1 MSIEQKSVLSTLDY
15 PLLSGILLVCS
26 LGLITLYSAS
36 GEDVDLLIKHVGR
49 LIIAFMA
56 MYIVSHIQVST
67 LSNMSLYL
75 YLIGLVLLI
84 AVLVFGSAGKGAQRW
99 IDFGIFRFQPS
110 EIMKIVVPMMVAW
123 IMTHNS
129 MMPRGAKIFLAV
141 LSILVPCSLVILQP
155 DLGTALLIAASG
167 LVVVFLA
174 GISWKTILALAA
186 AGSLSAPLVW
196 SMVLYDYQK
205 QRILTMLDPWSDPL
219 GAGYHAVQSMIAIG
233 SGGIAGKGWL
243 LGTQSRLEFIPERS
257 TDFVFSVLG
266 EEFGLGGFILLMLV
280 YLLLVVRGFWI
291 GISVEDTYSKLLAGG
306 LSFTFFA
313 YVFVNIGMVSG
324 ILPVVGVPLPF
335 ISYGGTSVVSLMI
348 GFGILMSISQ
358 RMKPH

>member
-1 MSIEQKSVLSTLDY
+1 MGTEQKSIFSTLDY
-15 PLLSGILLVCS
+15 PLLSGILLICS

-36 GEDVDLLIKHVGR
+36 GEDVDLLAKHSGR
-49 LIIAFMA
+49 LAIAFMA
-56 MYIVSHIQVST
+56 MYIVSHIQIST

-75 YLIGLVLLI
+75 YSIGIVLLI
-84 AVLVFGSAGKGAQRW
+84 VVLIFGSVGKGAQRW
-99 IDFGIFRFQPS
+99 IDFGVFRFQPS
-110 EIMKIVVPMMVAW
+110 EIMKITVPMMAAW

-129 MMPRGAKIFLAV
+129 MMPRRMKIFLAV
-141 LSILVPCSLVILQP
+141 LSIVVPCTLVILQP

-167 LVVVFLA
+167 SVVIFLA
-174 GISWKTILALAA
+174 GISWKMILALLA
-186 AGSLSAPLVW
+186 AGTLSAPLVW
-196 SMVLYDYQK
+196 GMVLYDYQK
-205 QRILTMLDPWSDPL
+205 ERILTMLDPWSDPL

-233 SGGIAGKGWL
+233 SGGITGKGWL
-243 LGTQSRLEFIPERS
+243 SGTQSRLEFIPERS
-257 TDFVFSVLG
+257 TDFIFSVLG
-266 EEFGLGGFILLMLV
+266 EEFGLGGFILLMLI

-291 GISVEDTYSKLLAGG
+291 AISVEDAYSKLLAGG

-335 ISYGGTSVVSLMI
+335 ISYGGTSIVTLMI

-358 RMKPH
+358 RMKPY